1 MSYNFCR
8 IHPEEVRDPHP
19 PPPFRGEGGD
29 CSSLGAE
36 CDRFIDQEEVR
47 GTRNELIGRISCN
60 LVELPEAWGD
70 CGRLGAFGILRR
82 CAGKNLAVRNDFFT
96 SSIVIHGSGAGLGRW
111 M

>member
-1 MSYNFCR
+1 VCR
-8 IHPEEVRDPHP
+8 
-19 PPPFRGEGGD
+19 
-29 CSSLGAE
+29 
-36 CDRFIDQEEVR
+36 
-47 GTRNELIGRISCN
+47 TRNELIGRISCD

-82 CAGKNLAVRNDFFT
+82 RAGKNFAVRNDFFT